1 MLVPHHVP
9 FTITMILIIPIPHI
23 TLQNPVHSA
32 QVMLVWLCF
41 VWSKAYL
48 RGFEDCDV
56 ALTVWGY
63 VLYSAMLLNFAKS
76 TSCGQRAVGA
86 LCVPWEMQQK
96 CCWAGCFGGALLLLE
111 NLGTGWKLR
120 ELHLVEV
127 WIRRT
132 GCT

>member
-1 MLVPHHVP
+1 MSLR
-9 FTITMILIIPIPHI
+9 
-23 TLQNPVHSA
+23 A

-63 VLYSAMLLNFAKS
+63 VLYTAMLLNFAKS

-86 LCVPWEMQQK
+86 LCVPWVVWDLDHLDQK
-96 CCWAGCFGGALLLLE
+96 NGMNIIESNEHNVSFW
-111 NLGTGWKLR
+111 
-120 ELHLVEV
+120 V
-127 WIRRT
+127 
-132 GCT
+132 